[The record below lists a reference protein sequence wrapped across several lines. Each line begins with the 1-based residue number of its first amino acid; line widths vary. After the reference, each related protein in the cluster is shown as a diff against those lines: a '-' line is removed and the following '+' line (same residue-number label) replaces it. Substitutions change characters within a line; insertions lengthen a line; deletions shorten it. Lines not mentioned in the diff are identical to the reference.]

1 LPVDIAAILV
11 YGTSKLH
18 KPHSFL
24 LLFWSRKLLI
34 EVINIIKKNNSIL
47 KIQLNELN
55 VLTKNVSFGWCD
67 QFDKVPNYSSLKNMG
82 M

>member
-34 EVINIIKKNNSIL
+34 EVINII
-47 KIQLNELN
+47 
-55 VLTKNVSFGWCD
+55 
-67 QFDKVPNYSSLKNMG
+67 
-82 M
+82 